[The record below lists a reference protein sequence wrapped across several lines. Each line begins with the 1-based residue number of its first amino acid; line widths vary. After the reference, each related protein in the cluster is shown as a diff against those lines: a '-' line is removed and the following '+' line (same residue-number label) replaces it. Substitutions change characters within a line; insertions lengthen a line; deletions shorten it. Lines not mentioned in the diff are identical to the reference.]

1 MAGRR
6 PLGEDVLFFLIL
18 IAILLAGA
26 AALWPRL
33 SVRFAPARIEVSPY
47 REARVSLNR
56 ASLAELEALP
66 GVGPELARR
75 IVEHRPYLRV
85 EDLLRVP
92 GIGPK
97 TLARLRPLVAP

>member
-6 PLGEDVLFFLIL
+6 PLGENHLFLL
-18 IAILLAGA
+18 LLAAIFLAGA
-26 AALWPRL
+26 VALWPRL
-33 SVRFAPARIEVSPY
+33 SVRFAPARIEVSSY

-66 GVGPELARR
+66 GVGPALARR
-75 IVEHRPYLRV
+75 IVAHRPYLRV

-97 TLARLRPLVAP
+97 TLERLRPYVVP

>member
-6 PLGEDVLFFLIL
+6 SLDENVLFFLIL
-18 IAILLAGA
+18 IAILFAGA
-26 AALWPRL
+26 VALWPRL
-33 SVRFAPARIEVSPY
+33 SVRFAPARVEVTPY
-47 REARVSLNR
+47 RETRVSLNR

-97 TLARLRPLVAP
+97 TLSRLRPLVTP